1 MWIIVDK
8 EDTNFFAFLVN
19 EGQGSSSSTTG
30 GPDKAVVRSTINL
43 RGLPSFLSIVSI
55 NRNLCS
61 GNCFCFFCKIF
72 IISNLS
78 RTLL

>member
-8 EDTNFFAFLVN
+8 EDANFFAFLVN
-19 EGQGSSSSTTG
+19 EGQGSGSSTTG
-30 GPDKAVVRSTINL
+30 GPDEAVVRSTINL

-55 NRNLCS
+55 NRNSCS
-61 GNCFCFFCKIF
+61 GDCFCFFCEIF